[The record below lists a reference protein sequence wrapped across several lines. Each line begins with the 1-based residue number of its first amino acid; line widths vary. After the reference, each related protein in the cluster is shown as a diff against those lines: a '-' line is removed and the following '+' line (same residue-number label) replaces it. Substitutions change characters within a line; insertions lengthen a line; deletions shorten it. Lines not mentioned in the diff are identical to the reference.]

1 MLVDKHFHRSF
12 WLLFRSFETAESN
25 MILIFGME
33 FKRDVVI
40 MCPWHPLP
48 RFCTCYVPTSVD
60 PHDLIN
66 SPIRKTVRFRMRKYL
81 GYRLGLV
88 ESVYRGCLTQFDRAA
103 FSFQQE
109 CWMLLNGRGFAHA
122 ADVPVYG
129 QCGGLNWTGD
139 TTCASGSTCV
149 YQNDYYSQC
158 VPSGAAPTT
167 TTKSSTTTTKSS
179 TTTTKSSTTTTK
191 TTTTSAPA
199 GSATKLPASSGY
211 VALPTASIITG
222 SFDGKMFKYDRKGS
236 SGECQEQTE
245 TGEDDAVFILE
256 SGASISNVI
265 VGKDQAEGI
274 HCRGPCTV
282 TNVWWEDVCEDAITI
297 KQTGAGDVSTI
308 TGGGAFHAEDK
319 IVQHNG
325 AGTVHISNFYANDFG
340 KLYRACGNSLHTMKG
355 TLLWIISVWSTAVKT
370 SGKPNA
376 EKVCCTYTGVNK
388 GSEPPEIGCG
398 DGYSACIYNED
409 DVGTCS

>member
-1 MLVDKHFHRSF
+1 MGEASY
-12 WLLFRSFETAESN
+12 S
-25 MILIFGME
+25 
-33 FKRDVVI
+33 
-40 MCPWHPLP
+40 
-48 RFCTCYVPTSVD
+48 
-60 PHDLIN
+60 
-66 SPIRKTVRFRMRKYL
+66 
-81 GYRLGLV
+81 
-88 ESVYRGCLTQFDRAA
+88 
-103 FSFQQE
+103 
-109 CWMLLNGRGFAHA
+109 FAHA

-340 KLYRACGNSLHTMKG
+340 KLYRACGNCATHYERHVVMDNICLVDGSQGAGINTNWGDTG
-355 TLLWIISVWSTAVKT
+355 TFTNIKT